1 MHIPKTESGLSKQL
15 LSNFPADNSYI
26 NKQVEARVKDGVAY
40 KNVVLIKFSFFLT
53 FLYFFDIY
61 IYSVKVEISSYK
73 FVWVVRELYLSLKTS
88 LN

>member
-26 NKQVEARVKDGVAY
+26 NKQVEAGVKDGGAY